1 MQARPAQALLALV
14 LLVLVLALPAQAPRA
29 WELPVQG
36 LLVLELRAWELPVQG
51 LLVLELRAQ
60 ALRQVRELL
69 VWPQAPC

>member
-1 MQARPAQALLALV
+1 MQARPVQALLALV
-14 LLVLVLALPAQAPRA
+14 LLVLVLVLALPAQAP
-29 WELPVQG
+29 
-36 LLVLELRAWELPVQG
+36 RAWELPVQG

>member
-1 MQARPAQALLALV
+1 MQAWPVQALLALV

-36 LLVLELRAWELPVQG
+36 LLVLELRA
-51 LLVLELRAQ
+51 Q

-69 VWPQAPC
+69 VWVLPVLVLPVQALQA

>member
-14 LLVLVLALPAQAPRA
+14 LPVLVLALPAQAP
-29 WELPVQG
+29 
-36 LLVLELRAWELPVQG
+36 RAWELPVQG

-69 VWPQAPC
+69 VWPQAPS

>member
-1 MQARPAQALLALV
+1 MQARLVQALLALV

-36 LLVLELRAWELPVQG
+36 LLVLELRA
-51 LLVLELRAQ
+51 Q

>member
-1 MQARPAQALLALV
+1 MQARPVQALLALV

-36 LLVLELRAWELPVQG
+36 LLVLELR
-51 LLVLELRAQ
+51 
-60 ALRQVRELL
+60 QVRELL

>member
-1 MQARPAQALLALV
+1 MQAWPVQALLALV
-14 LLVLVLALPAQAPRA
+14 LLVLPAQAP
-29 WELPVQG
+29 
-36 LLVLELRAWELPVQG
+36 RAWELPVQG

>member
-1 MQARPAQALLALV
+1 MQARPVQALLALV
-14 LLVLVLALPAQAPRA
+14 LPARV
-29 WELPVQG
+29 LPVQA
-36 LLVLELRAWELPVQG
+36 LLAQG